1 MANKVIL
8 GKSTNS
14 NIGHSSA
21 TYGLWVAR
29 AGEEEVTDCTK
40 DQLVLNTETIGSASG
55 AIDIGQFQVIP
66 STGTTASQQ
75 VSINAGQ
82 TDKTISYANLGTTG
96 HFVQGYFSRG
106 SYSVSGSSL
115 SQFMNIANY
124 GGVSS
129 VDMSNAGATAITGQ
143 VTVWKGFS
151 TDSLF

>member
-21 TYGLWVAR
+21 TYGLWAAR

-40 DQLVLNTETIGSASG
+40 DQLVMNTETIGNASG

-75 VSINAGQ
+75 VSIAGGASS
-82 TDKTISYANLGTTG
+82 TVSYVNLGTSS
-96 HFVQGYFSRG
+96 FVQGYFSRG

-115 SQFMNIANY
+115 SQFMNIASY
-124 GGVSS
+124 GGATSVS
-129 VDMSNAGATAITGQ
+129 MSNGGATAITGQ
-143 VTVWKGFS
+143 VTTWKGFS
-151 TDSLF
+151 TDALF